1 MAILAI
7 QHSRHSGAGHLGAAL
22 RTFGQRVRTVRVDEG
37 QPLPADLDDV
47 HGLVSLGGPQSAN
60 DGDRWVGQELALIRE
75 AHERKIPFLGLCLG
89 AQMLAKALGGEVAR
103 MASPEFGWTRVRAAS
118 IGVEDALLAGTGWDH
133 VVFES
138 HGEHVATL
146 PPGATVIMKGKAC
159 PVQAYRIGPW
169 SYGFQYHPEWTRED
183 ILAEI
188 DRSSDADLAAAGTSK
203 AAQRQATAEH
213 AANAER
219 ASARIFELAN
229 LLLFPASRQQPGLV
243 APGTVHH

>member
-1 MAILAI
+1 MAILVL
-7 QHSRHSGAGHLGAAL
+7 QHSRHSGPGHLGAAL

-37 QPLPADLDDV
+37 QALPPDLDDV

-60 DGDRWVGQELALIRE
+60 DDARWVEQELALIRE
-75 AHERKIPFLGLCLG
+75 AHERKVPFLGLCLG
-89 AQMLAKALGGEVAR
+89 AQMLAKALGGEVSR
-103 MASPEFGWTRVRAAS
+103 MAQPEFGWTRVRAAG

-138 HGEHVATL
+138 HGEHVSKL
-146 PPGATVIMKGKAC
+146 PAGAAVIMKGAAC
-159 PVQAYRIGPW
+159 PVQAYRVGPW

-188 DRSSDADLAAAGTSK
+188 ERSTDAELAAAGTSK

-219 ASARIFELAN
+219 ASKRIFELAN